1 MLKFQKT
8 KNPTEEKP
16 RPRRPKD
23 MTKTQEGAS
32 RKEEPA
38 SHRQRAKL
46 GKHYAINKM
55 PLRVGQDR
63 ASATRSSRNLR
74 GRAAELVQPGR
85 RTPGERGK
93 PRKGAELLRPGR
105 RTPGEQRKPAEAR
118 PSFCSPAEGPRGS
131 RRKLAE
137 GRPSF
142 CGPAEGPRGSKGSPR
157 KQGRAFAARPKDP
170 GGAFAKAMKVSPTS
184 KDADEDLHCIAIRR
198 RTFVFFC
205 FRRCAFKLSKL
216 FVDPSK
222 MFVDHSK
229 MFVDPSKMFVDEH
242 F

>member
-118 PSFCSPAEGPRGS
+118 PSFC
-131 RRKLAE
+131 
-137 GRPSF
+137 
-142 CGPAEGPRGSKGSPR
+142 GPAEGPRGSLRQGDEGFPNVQRRRRRSSLHCNSPTNFCLFLFSSMR
-157 KQGRAFAARPKDP
+157 LQTFKIVCRPLKNVCRPLKNVRRPFKNVRRRAF
-170 GGAFAKAMKVSPTS
+170 
-184 KDADEDLHCIAIRR
+184 LN
-198 RTFVFFC
+198 
-205 FRRCAFKLSKL
+205 
-216 FVDPSK
+216 
-222 MFVDHSK
+222 
-229 MFVDPSKMFVDEH
+229 VDE
-242 F
+242 FFESPKASRRKK

>member
-105 RTPGEQRKPAEAR
+105 RTPGEQEKGRGSAAKKKESSRGTAGMASEVTIESAR
-118 PSFCSPAEGPRGS
+118 PFYPADRKGIRLRGGVTVPPPQTHRS
-131 RRKLAE
+131 GALHLH
-137 GRPSF
+137 PSLRHEE
-142 CGPAEGPRGSKGSPR
+142 PPP
-157 KQGRAFAARPKDP
+157 
-170 GGAFAKAMKVSPTS
+170 
-184 KDADEDLHCIAIRR
+184 
-198 RTFVFFC
+198 
-205 FRRCAFKLSKL
+205 
-216 FVDPSK
+216 
-222 MFVDHSK
+222 
-229 MFVDPSKMFVDEH
+229 
-242 F
+242 